1 MFNIGFPELLL
12 ILALA
17 LIIFGP
23 GKLPELSRGLGKALN
38 EFRRTTE
45 GLKSQMNDAMQPVK
59 DIKTSVDEVTAPIK
73 EARQAV
79 TNPSGY
85 VMDKVKEAVTQ
96 EPAEETLSNSG
107 GANENNPSDDKPK
120 VESTEANPSKAEST
134 KSGSS

>member
-23 GKLPELSRGLGKALN
+23 GKLPEVGRGLGKALN

-45 GLKSQMNDAMQPVK
+45 GLKSQMNDALQPVQ
-59 DIKTSVDEVTAPIK
+59 DIKSSVNEVAAPIK
-73 EARQAV
+73 EVKQAV

-96 EPAEETLSNSG
+96 EPTGETVSDPVDV
-107 GANENNPSDDKPK
+107 NENKPNVDKAK
-120 VESTEANPSKAEST
+120 VDQIH
-134 KSGSS
+134 